1 MPFWCLGI
9 KLRMAAGRFSQRKMK
24 ISKQALREA
33 RQLFRSCLVNHLLD
47 ESRVRLAVTLLA
59 EKKPRGYVE
68 ILSRLHR
75 LVKLESSRRSVS
87 VENAVATSPAQAES
101 IRARLEKQYG
111 AGLNIQYS
119 VNPRLIGG
127 MRIQVGSDLY
137 DGSVK
142 TRLEKLEQSF

>member
-1 MPFWCLGI
+1 
-9 KLRMAAGRFSQRKMK
+9 MK
-24 ISKQALREA
+24 ISKQAQREA
-33 RQLFRSCLVNHLLD
+33 RQLFRCCLVNDLLD
-47 ESRVRLAVTLLA
+47 ESRVRQAVSLLS
-59 EKKPRGYVE
+59 EKKPRGYVG

-75 LVKLESSRRSVS
+75 LLKLEISRRSVS
-87 VENAVATSPAQAES
+87 VENAVETSPAQAES

-119 VNPRLIGG
+119 VNPQLIGG

>member
-1 MPFWCLGI
+1 
-9 KLRMAAGRFSQRKMK
+9 MK
-24 ISKQALREA
+24 ISKQAQREA
-33 RQLFRSCLVNHLLD
+33 RQLFRSCFVNGLLD
-47 ESRVRLAVTLLA
+47 ENRARLAVSLLV

-75 LVKLESSRRSVS
+75 LVKLELARRNVR
-87 VENAVATSPAQAES
+87 VENAVETSPAQVEN
-101 IRARLEKQYG
+101 IRVSLEKQYG
-111 AGLNIQYS
+111 AGLNIQHS
-119 VNPRLIGG
+119 VNPQLIGG